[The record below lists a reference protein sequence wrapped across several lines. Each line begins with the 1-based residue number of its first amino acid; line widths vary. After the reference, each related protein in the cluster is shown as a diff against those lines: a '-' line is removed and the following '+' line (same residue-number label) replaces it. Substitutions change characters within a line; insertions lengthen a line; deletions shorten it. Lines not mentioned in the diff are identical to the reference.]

1 MCKLRGP
8 RSSLGFKED
17 RMKEKKQRRNYVAIC
32 NVVPERGMT
41 LNVWRFESD
50 FGHFFPEP
58 VTISTIERVDQLE
71 GNMFRVETRNN
82 TYYVQIITVGWTNV
96 YVAFGLTSPR
106 LGGRMQCISVKP
118 INSRLEVITVNTST
132 IRRIEYIGSIFR
144 VETDNSIYYVQQ
156 K

>member
-1 MCKLRGP
+1 
-8 RSSLGFKED
+8 
-17 RMKEKKQRRNYVAIC
+17 
-32 NVVPERGMT
+32 MT

-58 VTISTIERVDQLE
+58 VTTSTIERVDQLA
-71 GNMFRVETRNN
+71 GNMFRVETCNN
-82 TYYVQIITVGWTNV
+82 TYYVQIITAGWTNV

-118 INSRLEVITVNTST
+118 INSRLEVITVNTSN
-132 IRRIEYIGSIFR
+132 IRKIEYIGSIFKI
-144 VETDNSIYYVQQ
+144 ETENSVYYVQP

>member
-1 MCKLRGP
+1 MKLRGP
-8 RSSLGFKED
+8 GSSLRFKED

-58 VTISTIERVDQLE
+58 VTISTIERVDQLA

-132 IRRIEYIGSIFR
+132 IRRIEYIGSIFKI
-144 VETDNSIYYVQQ
+144 ETENSVYYVQP

>member
-1 MCKLRGP
+1 
-8 RSSLGFKED
+8 
-17 RMKEKKQRRNYVAIC
+17 MKEKKQRRNYVAIC
-32 NVVPERGMT
+32 NVVPEIGMT

-58 VTISTIERVDQLE
+58 VTISTIERVDQLA

-96 YVAFGLTSPR
+96 YVAFGLTSLR

-132 IRRIEYIGSIFR
+132 IRRIEYIGSIFKI
-144 VETDNSIYYVQQ
+144 ETENSVYYVQP

>member
-1 MCKLRGP
+1 
-8 RSSLGFKED
+8 
-17 RMKEKKQRRNYVAIC
+17 MKEKKQRRNYVAIC